1 MTLSIETNPDLSIG
15 HINNAYINTV
25 KDKSTAGQVGVV
37 CGSNRVGGR
46 KQKPAGTRK
55 EVLPVAS

>member
-1 MTLSIETNPDLSIG
+1 MSLRIEINPDFSIG
-15 HINNAYINTV
+15 PINNAYINTV